1 MTLYP
6 WPLSVLLYQNVSII
20 CHCNKT
26 TGLLFYL
33 SVTFIILLYINIM
46 LFTPEK
52 LPCWMFFPKVNSA
65 LTHPSADL
73 EKKCLGKNNGL
84 VFGRRTA
91 LCVSHVSCSC
101 QDSTS
106 WDSTSIFP
114 VCLQMRLWTQAR
126 QMGWYAG
133 RCMAAHALSEKIE
146 LDFCFELFSH
156 ITKFFNYKVQ
166 GWHVRSEEWNLLSN
180 KWKVNHWLEKLIFKD
195 TVLLSHPVHYNN
207 FVPCP
212 TGSAPG
218 KV

>member
-1 MTLYP
+1 MLSNLHAPCHIRKEEIICIFNTFAFPLPTWP
-6 WPLSVLLYQNVSII
+6 WKLSVLLYQNVSII

-26 TGLLFYL
+26 NRTAVISRHFYL
-33 SVTFIILLYINIM
+33 FYINIM
-46 LFTPEK
+46 LFTSEN
-52 LPCWMFFPKVNSA
+52 LPCWMFLSKVNST
-65 LTHPSADL
+65 LTRPSADL

-133 RCMAAHALSEKIE
+133 RCMTAHALSEKIE

-156 ITKFFNYKVQ
+156 ITKFFNYKV
-166 GWHVRSEEWNLLSN
+166 
-180 KWKVNHWLEKLIFKD
+180 
-195 TVLLSHPVHYNN
+195 
-207 FVPCP
+207 
-212 TGSAPG
+212 
-218 KV
+218 